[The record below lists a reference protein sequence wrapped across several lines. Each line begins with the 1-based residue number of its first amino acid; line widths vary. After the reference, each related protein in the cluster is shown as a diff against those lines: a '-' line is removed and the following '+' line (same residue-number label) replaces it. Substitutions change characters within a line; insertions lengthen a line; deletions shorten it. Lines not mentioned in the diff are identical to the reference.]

1 MRVSERQIH
10 LMAEAIVGAL
20 IEQGFVHLTASRDV
34 VVRRIYELL
43 VKNFQTEQEIEEEAE
58 DFARQHARQMAGMD
72 QHKII
77 QGIKDRLAKERGFT
91 L

>member
-1 MRVSERQIH
+1 
-10 LMAEAIVGAL
+10 MAESIVGAL
-20 IEQGFVHLTASRDV
+20 IEQGFVHLTVTREEVA
-34 VVRRIYELL
+34 RRIYRLL
-43 VKNFQTEQEIEEEAE
+43 LENFQTEQALEEEAE
-58 DFARQHARQMAGMD
+58 NLARRHARQMAGMD